1 MIEAPETAV
10 GSMKTNSVPKNLV
23 IKLSEILGEIDRVP
37 KRGRNEF
44 HKYDYVMES
53 DLVEAVR
60 QKLAERHVFLLS
72 SVEELRRED
81 TLTEAKIRFTFL
93 DGDTG
98 ESLSFYYF
106 GQGDDKGDKGA
117 YKAYTGALKYAI
129 MKNFL
134 VPTGDDPEADP
145 DTDRRAQERY
155 QASRDA
161 RAQAERPA
169 RTTRGRMAE
178 PRRPESEPTEPVI
191 SQADV
196 ADAARRRWYAVT
208 AGKGLTSEN
217 AKELLRLSWWKKT
230 GEDVESTSQI
240 RSDFIEAAANKL
252 QAAKPVTVRKILD
265 DLRQEYRQWREMTG
279 PDDVP
284 ENQYSGAD
292 DNRP

>member
-1 MIEAPETAV
+1 
-10 GSMKTNSVPKNLV
+10 
-23 IKLSEILGEIDRVP
+23 
-37 KRGRNEF
+37 
-44 HKYDYVMES
+44 
-53 DLVEAVR
+53 
-60 QKLAERHVFLLS
+60 
-72 SVEELRRED
+72 
-81 TLTEAKIRFTFL
+81 
-93 DGDTG
+93 
-98 ESLSFYYF
+98 
-106 GQGDDKGDKGA
+106 
-117 YKAYTGALKYAI
+117 
-129 MKNFL
+129 
-134 VPTGDDPEADP
+134 
-145 DTDRRAQERY
+145 
-155 QASRDA
+155 
-161 RAQAERPA
+161 
-169 RTTRGRMAE
+169 
-178 PRRPESEPTEPVI
+178 PVI

-284 ENQYSGAD
+284 ENQYSDAD

>member
-1 MIEAPETAV
+1 MIDTAEMVV
-10 GSMKTNSVPKNLV
+10 GSAEANSVPRNLV
-23 IKLSEILGEIDRVP
+23 IKLCEILGEVDRVP

-44 HKYDYVMES
+44 HKYDYVMET

-60 QKLAERHVFLLS
+60 QKLAERNIFLLS

-81 TLTEAKIRFTFL
+81 TLTEARIKFTFL
-93 DGDTG
+93 DGDSG

-134 VPTGDDPEADP
+134 VPTGDDPEADTE
-145 DTDRRAQERY
+145 TDRRANERY

-161 RAQAERPA
+161 QAQAERPA

-178 PRRPESEPTEPVI
+178 PRRPGPGPTEPVV

-196 ADAARRRWYAVT
+196 ADAARRKWYAVT
-208 AGKGLTSEN
+208 AGKGLTSES

-265 DLRQEYRQWREMTG
+265 DLRQEHRQWREMTG

-284 ENQYSGAD
+284 DQN
-292 DNRP
+292 